1 MKIFLKAFNLKP
13 AALVFL
19 FPAVWLF
26 IINGCSGHPGGYGA
40 SPAGAGADAES
51 VEGRWGID
59 KDASAEYA
67 RQSPRWSDEDEASV
81 HTVLDMLSSGYFIT
95 VNPDSIV
102 MEARGRRTEVPVE
115 LVRSSAGEHVYRGE
129 VHGTEVEFTVV
140 IDANGAMN
148 FRSSVSDDFDY
159 LLWRRID

>member
-1 MKIFLKAFNLKP
+1 MNIFLKAFNLKL
-13 AALVFL
+13 AALAFL
-19 FPAVWLF
+19 FPAVLLF
-26 IINGCSGHPGGYGA
+26 IINGCSGHPEDYGA
-40 SPAGAGADAES
+40 SPPAES
-51 VEGRWGID
+51 VEGKWGID

-67 RQSPRWSDEDEASV
+67 RQSPRWSDEDEASI

-115 LVRSSAGEHVYRGE
+115 LVSSPAGKHVYRGE
-129 VHGTEVEFTVV
+129 VHDTEVEFTVV
-140 IDANGAMN
+140 IDENGTMN

-159 LLWRRID
+159 MLWKRID